1 MINYFQKEVLVLHT
15 VGDLLEQENIK
26 KEREL
31 KYSEYKANFFIKVEQ
46 IEEKG
51 NVAFRNL
58 TEVFNVITQQEP

>member
-1 MINYFQKEVLVLHT
+1 
-15 VGDLLEQENIK
+15 LLEQENIK
-26 KEREL
+26 KERGL

-58 TEVFNVITQQEP
+58 TEVFKVITQQEP